1 MSDEEY
7 YRKEVDGLSR
17 LLNQERKEKEEL
29 RSKGDTATVVAFFLG
44 LACFFLA
51 YMLFIFDG
59 KIKDL
64 REEVAYYQEL
74 CDEYNETP

>member
-1 MSDEEY
+1 MTDEEY
-7 YRKEVDGLSR
+7 YHNRIEELSITI
-17 LLNQERKEKEEL
+17 NQERKEKEEL

-44 LACFFLA
+44 LACLFLA
-51 YMLFIFDG
+51 YMLFLFDG

-64 REEVAYYQEL
+64 HEEVAYYQEL